1 MIDEVAVERVR
12 LFCREGHWEETVD
25 YDVVRYADPDGGLW
39 EYYSVNA
46 VPTMPPY
53 TADGTPLCPVCRRST
68 VGRLV
73 ARRVVALPRQEG
85 TRGRGGG
92 GSRWVGR
99 PERADAPL
107 LDARSE
113 AAPSGG

>member
-1 MIDEVAVERVR
+1 MIDEVAVEPVR
-12 LFCREGHWEETVD
+12 LFCRGGHREETVD
-25 YDVVRYADPDGGLW
+25 YDVVRYADPD
-39 EYYSVNA
+39 
-46 VPTMPPY
+46 
-53 TADGTPLCPVCRRST
+53 
-68 VGRLV
+68 
-73 ARRVVALPRQEG
+73 
-85 TRGRGGG
+85 GG